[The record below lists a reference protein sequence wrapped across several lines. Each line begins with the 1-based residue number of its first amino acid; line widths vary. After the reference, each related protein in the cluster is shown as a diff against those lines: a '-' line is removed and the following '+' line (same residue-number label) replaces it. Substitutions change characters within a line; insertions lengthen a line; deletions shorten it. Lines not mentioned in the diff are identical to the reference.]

1 MMKHYI
7 PEELKEVLRL
17 HAIWRNDAK
26 SGSRAELRG
35 ADLSDAEL
43 RGADL
48 SGADLSDANL
58 IGADLRGAELRD
70 ANLIGADLSGAE
82 LRGADLS
89 DANLRG
95 ADLIGADLSGADLR
109 RANLRRA
116 DLRDAN
122 LIGAEL
128 RDANLIGA
136 DLRDSNLIGAELRD
150 ANLIGADLRG
160 ANLSGAKNAEL
171 ALAIGL
177 HIPPEG
183 PFWAWKKCHSINGNI
198 LVKLLIP
205 AEARRSHGSERKCR
219 AEFVD
224 VLEVIGADEGV
235 SDRDR
240 NVRYRAGERVVADS
254 WDEDRW
260 ETCSHGIHFMLTKE
274 EAMAYSL

>member
-116 DLRDAN
+116 DLRDA
-122 LIGAEL
+122 
-128 RDANLIGA
+128 
-136 DLRDSNLIGAELRD
+136 NLIGAELRD